1 MKNIPAIIER
11 FLPFGIFAMLVISP
25 TQFAIEVTDKVYL
38 SVVDPIVWGL
48 FLLFAICVVTGHIR
62 LRCPSIFGI
71 LLALMVAA
79 SALQASN
86 RMNSM
91 KELFQMVEYFVI
103 AYMLVSFLISDAKRR
118 AIAVYLFAGV
128 GTLIVIISLVQ
139 YMRPSLPPLDI
150 AGTFGNRNVLGGYL
164 AILLPLMTGLM
175 LYEKN
180 RFRLAWYALTVIAGS
195 VVLLSGGA
203 LMGIILGLAIV
214 AMLKGRIAFAGLA
227 AILLLAI
234 FLIAPHLPRDN
245 ATLLRESVQ
254 LFDDDG
260 NVSRRYTEWQAAA
273 TMTQDNPLLGVGAGN
288 YQSNVGMYYGVL
300 PDPVGPTEP
309 DTQNLYVVT
318 ASSIGLFGLAALI
331 GLLCHSVASAIRNY
345 ASARSGFERSLQA
358 GLIGSILAFAI
369 AAIWSPLLV
378 RGISIPLVFIL
389 ALAAQAPDQSDAE
402 QT

>member
-1 MKNIPAIIER
+1 LKKIPAILKK
-11 FLPFGIFAMLVISP
+11 FLPFGILAMLVISP
-25 TQFAIEVTDKVYL
+25 TQFAVEVTDKVYL

-48 FLLFAICVVTGHIR
+48 FLLLAICVVTGHIR
-62 LRCPSIFGI
+62 LRCPSIFG
-71 LLALMVAA
+71 LLLTVMVGV
-79 SALQASN
+79 SALRASS
-86 RMNSM
+86 RMSTM

-103 AYMLVSFLISDAKRR
+103 AYMLLSFLISDAKRR
-118 AIAVYLFAGV
+118 AVAVYLFAGV

-150 AGTFGNRNVLGGYL
+150 AGTFGNRNVLAGYL
-164 AILLPLMTGLM
+164 AILLPLTTGLM

-214 AMLKGRIAFAGLA
+214 AMLRGRIAFAGLA

-260 NVSRRYTEWQAAA
+260 NVTRRYTEWQAAA

-288 YQSNVGMYYGVL
+288 YQDNVGMYYGVL

-309 DTQNLYVVT
+309 DTQNLYIVT

-345 ASARSGFERSLQA
+345 ASARSGFERGLQA

-378 RGISIPLVFIL
+378 RGISIPLAFIL
-389 ALAAQAPDQSDAE
+389 VLAAQGPDQSDSE
-402 QT
+402 RT